1 MKEIKEILLC
11 KYGEI
16 VLKGANR
23 STFEGLLTKEI
34 KKRATQHGN
43 FKISHLQSTV
53 YIEPLTSEC
62 NLDGMLECL
71 KKIFG
76 ISGVTRAAV
85 AEKSMESIIR
95 IAKSYLP
102 DKMEGKKTFRVDA
115 KRSDKLFPLQSPQIA
130 AEVGGAILSC
140 MNKMKVDL
148 HNPDCMIRVE
158 VRDNAAYIH
167 ADQQKGAGGM
177 PPRSS
182 GRGLLLLSGGI
193 DSPVAG
199 FMMAKR
205 GIELESL
212 HFESYPYT
220 SERAR
225 EKVFTLAD
233 KLCEYTSRLHVHVI
247 SLTHIQEVLRD
258 NCEEDYFTLLLRI
271 FMMTLAERCAKQ
283 YNCRAI
289 ITGESLGQVASQTI
303 EALNVT
309 DSVVK
314 EIPVFRPCIGMDKEE
329 IVEIARKIDTFE
341 TSVLPYEDCCTVFT
355 PRHPKTKPE
364 LEKVMAELQKVDFE
378 GLLEEAYSTMYT
390 ETRRIFPEYK

>member
-1 MKEIKEILLC
+1 MERISEVILC

-23 STFEGLLTKEI
+23 STFEAMLAREV
-34 KKRATQHGN
+34 KKRAAKYGR
-43 FKISHLQSTV
+43 FKVTHQQSTI
-53 YIEPLTSEC
+53 YIEPQDEYC
-62 NLDGMLECL
+62 DVDGMVECA

-76 ISGVTRAAV
+76 IAGVGRAAV
-85 AEKSMESIIR
+85 TEKNMESIIAT
-95 IAKSYLP
+95 AKAYLP
-102 DKMEGKKTFRVDA
+102 PLMEGKKTFRVDA
-115 KRSDKLFPLQSPQIA
+115 KRSDKRFPLASPQIA
-130 AEVGGAILSC
+130 AEIGGVILSTVRGI
-140 MNKMKVDL
+140 KVDL
-148 HNPDCMIRVE
+148 HNPESQVRVE

-205 GIELESL
+205 GMEIEGL

-233 KLCEYTSRLHVHVI
+233 KLCEYTSRIHVHVI
-247 SLTHIQEVLRD
+247 SLTRIQEELRRA
-258 NCEEDYFTLLLRI
+258 CEEDYFTLLLRI

-283 YNCRAI
+283 YHCRAL

-303 EALNVT
+303 EAINVT
-309 DSVVK
+309 DSSVK
-314 EIPVFRPCIGMDKEE
+314 DIPVFRPCIGMDKEE
-329 IVEIARKIDTFE
+329 IVTIARKIDTFE
-341 TSVLPYEDCCTVFT
+341 TSILPYEDCCTVFT
-355 PRHPKTKPE
+355 PRHPRTKPE
-364 LEKVMAELQKVDFE
+364 LEKVMAELAKVDFE
-378 GLLEEAYSTMYT
+378 GLVNEAYDGMYT
-390 ETRRIFPEYK
+390 ETRLIFAEYK